1 MRRKKFVGVAFIL
14 LGIVSIAVLGLVI
27 FGLWNQLMPAI
38 FGLPKITI
46 WQAFGLFVLSR
57 ALFGRFGGW
66 GPRMR
71 KARFTRGWHDLTP
84 EERERFHRAM
94 ESRIFREKSS

>member
-27 FGLWNQLMPAI
+27 FGLWNVLMPAI
-38 FGLPKITI
+38 FGLPKITV
-46 WQAFGLFVLSR
+46 WQALGLFVLSR

-66 GPRMR
+66 GSRMH
-71 KARFTRGWHDLTP
+71 KARFVRGWGHLTP

-94 ESRIFREKSS
+94 ESRISGKDS